1 MNQILSTENRN
12 FNNNYKNNG
21 GKKDINS
28 VAKFFAIAIFIYGL
42 ILIATSSFALYKNGN
57 NKEQE
62 KKLLVK
68 PTIQLEKKGEDELII
83 TVMHEETAI
92 ESIVYYWNNGNKTTI
107 DGDGRKYIQKIVQI
121 PNGTN
126 TLYITATD
134 VNGNKTEH
142 SKEYEIAT
150 DIKIDLSQSGNNVK
164 ISVVGK
170 NDLKQVSYS
179 WDEEEAKTLD
189 VKEKEYSI
197 EVEAIV
203 GEHTLNV
210 NVIDSLDNK
219 QNKQIKVIGT
229 TKPTL
234 KIEKG
239 DNCYVITAH
248 DDIALEKI
256 EITTMEDNKVTKIE
270 SDGKDLTYKFPLK
283 QNSENFI
290 KVTAYNTQGVKSK
303 TYGVKWKK

>member
-12 FNNNYKNNG
+12 NNNNYHG

-28 VAKFFAIAIFIYGL
+28 VAKFFAIAIFVFGL
-42 ILIATSSFALYKNGN
+42 ILIATSSFALYKNAN
-57 NKEQE
+57 NKEEE
-62 KKLLVK
+62 KKKTVK
-68 PTIQLEKKGEDELII
+68 PVIQLEKKGEDELII
-83 TVMHEETAI
+83 TVMHEEAEI
-92 ESIVYYWNNGNKTTI
+92 ENVSYYWNNGNKTTI
-107 DGDGRKYIQKIVQI
+107 DGDGRKYIQKILQI

-126 TLYITATD
+126 IIYISASD
-134 VNGNKTEH
+134 VNGNKTEY

-164 ISVVGK
+164 ITVLGK

-179 WDEEEAKTLD
+179 WDEEEAKNLD
-189 VKEKEYSI
+189 VKEKQYSV

-210 NVIDSLDNK
+210 SVIDSLGNK
-219 QNKQIKVIGT
+219 QDKSIKVIGT

-239 DNCYVITAH
+239 DNCYVISAH
-248 DDIALEKI
+248 DDIALDRI
-256 EITTMEDNKVTKIE
+256 EITTVEDGKVTKIE

-283 QNSENFI
+283 NNNENFI

-303 TYGVKWKK
+303 TYGVKWTK

>member
-12 FNNNYKNNG
+12 NNNNYNG

-28 VAKFFAIAIFIYGL
+28 VAKFFAIAIFIFGL
-42 ILIATSSFALYKNGN
+42 IIIATSSFALYKNAN
-57 NKEQE
+57 NKEEE
-62 KKLLVK
+62 KKKTVK
-68 PTIQLEKKGEDELII
+68 PVIQLEKKGEDELIV
-83 TVMHEETAI
+83 TVMHEEAEI
-92 ESIVYYWNNGNKTTI
+92 ENVSYYWNNGNKTTI
-107 DGDGRKYIQKIVQI
+107 DGDGRKYIQKILQI

-126 TLYITATD
+126 TIYISATD
-134 VNGNKTEH
+134 VNGNKTDY

-164 ISVVGK
+164 ITVLGK
-170 NDLKQVSYS
+170 NDLKQVSYY
-179 WDEEEAKTLD
+179 WDEEEAKNLD
-189 VKEKEYSI
+189 VKEKQYSV

-210 NVIDSLDNK
+210 SVIDSLDNK
-219 QNKQIKVIGT
+219 QEKSIKVIGT

-239 DNCYVITAH
+239 DNCYVISAH
-248 DDIALEKI
+248 DDIALDRI
-256 EITTMEDNKVTKIE
+256 EITTVEDGKVTKIE

-283 QNSENFI
+283 TNNENFI

-303 TYGVKWKK
+303 TYGVKWTK